1 MTAATKARLRAV
13 AAAKKGTETL
23 KGYDAVKW
31 FKAVEQAIK
40 VNKLADVPMALRSG
54 MLSEV
59 VASGGSR
66 LLASKGTFE
75 FAFNG
80 TNGETTHTAWGRFRH
95 DSPAHLEEMC
105 NAIPHRI
112 VRVMVFN
119 GKAQVPTD
127 VAVFPIAKLL
137 TILFH
142 LFGNTMGTT
151 KAARKYLIGYDD
163 TFVRNSP
170 GVRQKFTIDSAKWG
184 PLVGPGDQVELVD
197 IDEANSLMRFRAD
210 TGVSFEAYFREV
222 RGSGNMLPLNV
233 IGDGLASLPADIRR
247 EKRAKQLDG
256 IFARF
261 GLEID

>member
-1 MTAATKARLRAV
+1 MTMTAATKARLRAV

-80 TNGETTHTAWGRFRH
+80 TNGEVTRTAWGRFRH

-137 TILFH
+137 TILFY

-151 KAARKYLIGYDD
+151 KAARKYLTRAYCRCRGL
-163 TFVRNSP
+163 P
-170 GVRQKFTIDSAKWG
+170 GSTLRSSRPCPRGTASGCW
-184 PLVGPGDQVELVD
+184 L
-197 IDEANSLMRFRAD
+197 RRCRRALLD
-210 TGVSFEAYFREV
+210 RPAR
-222 RGSGNMLPLNV
+222 R
-233 IGDGLASLPADIRR
+233 ASLPADIRR